1 MHAAPADTVVA
12 YPGVYLGAGSF
23 GSRIEAQ
30 RETARAYAARK
41 GLTIVGEFSDEG
53 SVPSL
58 LAADRVRRR
67 HLPLCVITDMLD
79 SAPAVASVVVTGA
92 TSPLALLFVLV
103 ARLSRKLYWYVMRAS
118 ATALVT
124 VTIRGEPGPNCRRR
138 RWKSRSWRRS
148 ASVSAHR

>member
-1 MHAAPADTVVA
+1 VHAAPSDTVVA

-67 HLPLCVITDMLD
+67 HLPLCMITDMLD
-79 SAPAVASVVVTGA
+79 SAPAVASVVVTGRDV
-92 TSPLALLFVLV
+92 ALGVALCLGCEVVEEVVLV
-103 ARLSRKLYWYVMRAS
+103 RHARVCDC
-118 ATALVT
+118 
-124 VTIRGEPGPNCRRR
+124 PG
-138 RWKSRSWRRS
+138 
-148 ASVSAHR
+148 HRDNSG